1 MMKPKSLVIT
11 TLLFFGALSAFSQEK
26 PMSPKEI
33 RRANNLTWE
42 GNQEMRADNFVDAE
56 AKYRTA
62 ISANEKESTPK
73 YNLGN
78 TYFEQKSYEEALLS
92 YAKAASSTES
102 ELDKHRAFHNLGNV
116 MMEKKDYAK
125 AVEAYKNAL
134 RNNPAD
140 DESRYNLALAK
151 KMLDQ
156 QKQDQEKN
164 KDKSQDQNDQDK
176 EDKDQ
181 NQDKQDDKGDQKKD
195 DQGDQQKGDDKKD
208 ENGDPKDEGEK
219 EENKKGDQGD
229 KKKETPQ
236 KPKDNKQPPPRKS
249 QLSPQQI
256 KNLLEA
262 MQNEERKSKEK
273 MDAKKVKGV
282 PVKTKKDW

>member
-1 MMKPKSLVIT
+1 MMKPNSLVIT

-26 PMSPKEI
+26 PISPKEI
-33 RRANNLTWE
+33 RKANNLTWE
-42 GNQEMRADNFVDAE
+42 GNQEMRVDNFVDAE

-62 ISANEKESTPK
+62 ISANETESTPK

-78 TYFEQKSYEEALLS
+78 TYFKQKSYEEALRS
-92 YAKAASSTES
+92 YVRAASSTES
-102 ELDKHRAFHNLGNV
+102 EVDKHSAFHNLGNV

-134 RNNPAD
+134 RNDPTD

-151 KMLDQ
+151 KKLEQ
-156 QKQDQEKN
+156 QKQDEEKN
-164 KDKSQDQNDQDK
+164 KDKSQDKEDQDK
-176 EDKDQ
+176 
-181 NQDKQDDKGDQKKD
+181 DKQDDKGDQKKD
-195 DQGDQQKGDDKKD
+195 DGGDQQKGDDKKD

-229 KKKETPQ
+229 QKKETPQ